1 MTEAARLSLRRLTG
15 AAALT
20 ALAALAASGPA
31 QAQSAADRADARCVL
46 VTSLAAQNPAQR
58 ETAVRGQFHY
68 VGRVMARG
76 SAAKLG
82 AMMVAEARLVKTPQQ
97 LQTELARCTAELTAA
112 NAALRSA
119 LKQVE
124 QAARDLPTPAA
135 PPK

>member
-1 MTEAARLSLRRLTG
+1 MTEAARLALRRLTG
-15 AAALT
+15 GAL
-20 ALAALAASGPA
+20 LAALAVLGSSGAA

-76 SAAKLG
+76 STAKLG
-82 AMMVAEARLVKTPQQ
+82 AMMVAEAKLVKTPQQ
-97 LQTELARCTAELTAA
+97 LQTELSRCTAELTAA
-112 NAALRSA
+112 NAALRAA

-124 QAARDLPTPAA
+124 QAARDLPKPAA